1 MHKAVQLVDAVL
13 DQPARRLGYPAD
25 RRATTVISAPYGAQW
40 GLTADA
46 VRQAAPRAGV
56 SPGAPTYR
64 CGIFLPGDCPA
75 GAACAPTRIGARA
88 RSSRRT
94 GEGWRGVVSVSSA
107 RVGRGRVE
115 SDERVG
121 GDRVVRARGARAE
134 GHRGAGVRLQGARAP
149 GMPAKGE
156 RGCQRAGVLGTLE
169 VRTRPH
175 AGGLV
180 IHACHSC
187 ITSPTLV
194 RVLTGRTRRT
204 V

>member
-75 GAACAPTRIGARA
+75 GAACAPTRIGGAGQVFPAHGGGLARG
-88 RSSRRT
+88 
-94 GEGWRGVVSVSSA
+94 GE
-107 RVGRGRVE
+107 
-115 SDERVG
+115 
-121 GDRVVRARGARAE
+121 RVVRARGARAE

-149 GMPAKGE
+149 GMPARGE

-187 ITSPTLV
+187 LTSPTLV
-194 RVLTGRTRRT
+194 RVPTGRTRRK